1 VLKLSAALTDAD
13 RLIALTA
20 SAWAPAFY
28 NKAVILAALGRT
40 TEAISEYTRAI
51 TLDAHLAPAYYNRAL
66 LYLSVEK
73 YDEAE
78 KDLSRAG
85 ELGLYKSYNLLKNS
99 KHKP

>member
-1 VLKLSAALTDAD
+1 
-13 RLIALTA
+13 
-20 SAWAPAFY
+20 
-28 NKAVILAALGRT
+28 
-40 TEAISEYTRAI
+40 
-51 TLDAHLAPAYYNRAL
+51 